1 MVVEKLIRIAQHC
14 LDLNNFNMAMS
25 ILAAFN
31 NSSVHRLKF
40 TFAGISK
47 KVAKTL
53 ATINEH
59 MSSSGAYKSIRQ
71 LLANVKPPC
80 IPFLGVY
87 MSDLTFVEDGNPDR
101 VHGGLVNFRKRKLEY
116 DIIVQLL
123 AYQTQTYNLNMVHK
137 IVAIIDGL
145 EMIDDN
151 ACYEAS
157 LRCEPRNATKK
168 SLT

>member
-1 MVVEKLIRIAQHC
+1 
-14 LDLNNFNMAMS
+14 
-25 ILAAFN
+25 
-31 NSSVHRLKF
+31 
-40 TFAGISK
+40 
-47 KVAKTL
+47 
-53 ATINEH
+53 
-59 MSSSGAYKSIRQ
+59 MSSNQSYKEYRALIAGTQ
-71 LLANVKPPC
+71 PPC
-80 IPFLGVY
+80 VPFLGVY
-87 MSDLTFVEDGNPDR
+87 LTDLTFVEDGNPDR
-101 VHGGLVNFRKRKLEY
+101 IQGMINFRKRKLEY